1 VKTKRTIA
9 LPSPSRV
16 SQPQLVKL
24 NFIDDMVDREMTA
37 SNLRNMPAQSSI
49 LTWYGDPQRQTQME
63 NYDDPQRQ
71 FSF

>member
-1 VKTKRTIA
+1 
-9 LPSPSRV
+9 
-16 SQPQLVKL
+16 
-24 NFIDDMVDREMTA
+24 MVDREMTA

-49 LTWYGDPQRQTQME
+49 LTWYGDPQRQTQMG